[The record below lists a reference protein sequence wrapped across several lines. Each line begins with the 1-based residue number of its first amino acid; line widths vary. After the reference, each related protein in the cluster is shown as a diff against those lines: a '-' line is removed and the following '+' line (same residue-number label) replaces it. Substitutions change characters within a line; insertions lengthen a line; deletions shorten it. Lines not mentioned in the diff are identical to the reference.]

1 MADYRRIVS
10 YLYQYKD
17 GRRGENVGFV
27 RVQKAQE
34 RLKIVLN
41 IKDKRQSEDLML
53 KIYFYIHK
61 NGKLYGIFVDNIVLK
76 EGNCEY
82 KRAFLERE
90 IFKNG
95 EKIDDMHGMLL
106 YYSREMSYGTEWDDK
121 KIEVEQFILEQKRGR
136 TEDKEGAGEKK
147 KGSKEAY
154 DRIKSMG
161 SLDKKEIGVKEKKE
175 VLSDG
180 VEAGGN
186 EERGNEERGGRKA
199 INFLPSNYSD
209 SSKKEQRVTDK
220 IREQM
225 KPELKMK
232 LDREEEI
239 EKRKKEERR
248 KNKRDEMDR
257 VNIDRANINRVNHQ
271 KSMSI
276 KESKKEKEMR
286 NLYSKYSE
294 SDTLQKAQEKFIR
307 ECELSQNNEE
317 NKRIG
322 KIDVIKNNK
331 KIESSERDKEQKKES
346 NINKSLDQNAKSS
359 APSYLRENSINESLG
374 SDISSNISLNKD
386 LKIEREEKKIETK
399 SSISM
404 IHMQE
409 KGEKD
414 EIEIMLRDY
423 PKIADIESEDLNDCV
438 KIMPRDIGKMS
449 TVNWWLRSNR
459 LVLYRF
465 EQYHYLLLGKRKN
478 QDGSWQ
484 RVVGIPGIFDS
495 KERYLASLFQ
505 FYCFIPTESKK
516 YKTGSFGYWVTPIR

>member
-1 MADYRRIVS
+1 MAEYRRIVS
-10 YLYQYKD
+10 YLYQYKN

-27 RVQKAQE
+27 RVQKAQD

-41 IKDKRQSEDLML
+41 IKDKKQSEDLML
-53 KIYFYIHK
+53 KVYFYIHK

-76 EGNCEY
+76 GGSCEY

-121 KIEVEQFILEQKRGR
+121 KIEVEQFILEQKRGKKE
-136 TEDKEGAGEKK
+136 EDIA
-147 KGSKEAY
+147 
-154 DRIKSMG
+154 KSTG
-161 SLDKKEIGVKEKKE
+161 RPNKSDKKEIEGKEKGKD
-175 VLSDG
+175 L
-180 VEAGGN
+180 
-186 EERGNEERGGRKA
+186 
-199 INFLPSNYSD
+199 SD
-209 SSKKEQRVTDK
+209 SSRADGFKLSPESEGKRESRGEVNFLLSSHAEDSRGQQKVTDK

-225 KPELKMK
+225 KPESRRKIEREK
-232 LDREEEI
+232 IDREKIDEGKIGGEKRNRKEKEEI
-239 EKRKKEERR
+239 RENKNKMEERLE
-248 KNKRDEMDR
+248 N
-257 VNIDRANINRVNHQ
+257 Q
-271 KSMSI
+271 KVVPI
-276 KESKKEKEMR
+276 KESRKEKQTEKM
-286 NLYSKYSE
+286 YEE
-294 SDTLQKAQEKFIR
+294 SDTLQKAQERFIR
-307 ECELSQNNEE
+307 NSESVQGSEI
-317 NKRIG
+317 IG
-322 KIDVIKNNK
+322 KMKIGKGMEIEDKSRSLSANK
-331 KIESSERDKEQKKES
+331 ECKVEK
-346 NINKSLDQNAKSS
+346 
-359 APSYLRENSINESLG
+359 
-374 SDISSNISLNKD
+374 
-386 LKIEREEKKIETK
+386 EEKRVETK

-409 KGEKD
+409 KGERD

-423 PKIADIESEDLNDCV
+423 PKIPDIESEDLNECV
-438 KIMPRDIGKMS
+438 KIKPRDIGKMD

-459 LVLYRF
+459 LLLYRF

>member
-10 YLYQYKD
+10 YLYQYKN

-27 RVQKAQE
+27 RVQKAQD

-41 IKDKRQSEDLML
+41 VKDKKQSEDLML

-121 KIEVEQFILEQKRGR
+121 KIEVEQFILEQKRGKDDR
-136 TEDKEGAGEKK
+136 GDSREEDRIGSSLPFVEREKK
-147 KGSKEAY
+147 DTGKEVY
-154 DRIKSMG
+154 DRVKSIG
-161 SLDKKEIGVKEKKE
+161 ALDKKEIEIKEKGR
-175 VLSDG
+175 VLSDDSKWNKESREG
-180 VEAGGN
+180 KSVS
-186 EERGNEERGGRKA
+186 
-199 INFLPSNYSD
+199 FLLSNHSD
-209 SSKKEQRVTDK
+209 SKKEEQRVTDK

-225 KPELKMK
+225 KPETKMK
-232 LDREEEI
+232 IDSEKMARGEKEENKKKLEERLGTGKRNLRDEFEFDRRAVEREREK
-239 EKRKKEERR
+239 EKRKM
-248 KNKRDEMDR
+248 EMDK
-257 VNIDRANINRVNHQ
+257 ANINKGGKKKIVP
-271 KSMSI
+271 I
-276 KESKKEKEMR
+276 KESRKERQVEKM
-286 NLYSKYSE
+286 YSE
-294 SDTLQKAQEKFIR
+294 SDTLQKAQEKFIKNS
-307 ECELSQNNEE
+307 ESIQSSGVNEI
-317 NKRIG
+317 IG
-322 KIDVIKNNK
+322 NIDLIKNGK
-331 KIESSERDKEQKKES
+331 GI
-346 NINKSLDQNAKSS
+346 
-359 APSYLRENSINESLG
+359 ENSDKNKGVS
-374 SDISSNISLNKD
+374 SDKD
-386 LKIEREEKKIETK
+386 FKVEKEEKKVETK

-423 PKIADIESEDLNDCV
+423 PKILDIESEDLNECV
-438 KIMPRDIGKMS
+438 KIMPRDIGKMD

-459 LVLYRF
+459 LLLYRF
-465 EQYHYLLLGKRKN
+465 EQYHYLLLGKHKN

>member
-1 MADYRRIVS
+1 MAEYRRIVS
-10 YLYQYKD
+10 YLYQYKN

-27 RVQKAQE
+27 RVQKAQD

-41 IKDKRQSEDLML
+41 IKDKKQSEDLML

-76 EGNCEY
+76 GGSCEY

-121 KIEVEQFILEQKRGR
+121 KIEVEQFILEQKRTQKEEDR
-136 TEDKEGAGEKK
+136 VKSTEGLEK
-147 KGSKEAY
+147 S
-154 DRIKSMG
+154 
-161 SLDKKEIGVKEKKE
+161 DKKEIEGKEKGKD
-175 VLSDG
+175 LSDRSRADG
-180 VEAGGN
+180 LKWSPESEGKRESRDRREV
-186 EERGNEERGGRKA
+186 
-199 INFLPSNYSD
+199 NFLLSSHAED
-209 SSKKEQRVTDK
+209 SRGQQKVTDK

-225 KPELKMK
+225 KPES
-232 LDREEEI
+232 
-239 EKRKKEERR
+239 RR
-248 KNKRDEMDR
+248 
-257 VNIDRANINRVNHQ
+257 
-271 KSMSI
+271 
-276 KESKKEKEMR
+276 
-286 NLYSKYSE
+286 
-294 SDTLQKAQEKFIR
+294 
-307 ECELSQNNEE
+307 
-317 NKRIG
+317 
-322 KIDVIKNNK
+322 
-331 KIESSERDKEQKKES
+331 
-346 NINKSLDQNAKSS
+346 
-359 APSYLRENSINESLG
+359 
-374 SDISSNISLNKD
+374 
-386 LKIEREEKKIETK
+386 KIEREKIDREKIDEGKIGGEKRNRKEKEEIRENKNKMEERLEPQKVVPIKESRKEKQTEKRVETK

-409 KGEKD
+409 KGERD

-423 PKIADIESEDLNDCV
+423 PKIPDIESEDLNECV
-438 KIMPRDIGKMS
+438 KIKPRDIGKMD

-459 LVLYRF
+459 LLLYRF

>member
-1 MADYRRIVS
+1 MAEYRRIVS
-10 YLYQYKD
+10 YLYQYKN

-27 RVQKAQE
+27 RVQKAQD

-41 IKDKRQSEDLML
+41 IKDKKQSEDLML

-76 EGNCEY
+76 GGSCEY

-121 KIEVEQFILEQKRGR
+121 KIEVEQFILEQKRTQKEEDR
-136 TEDKEGAGEKK
+136 VKSTEELEK
-147 KGSKEAY
+147 S
-154 DRIKSMG
+154 
-161 SLDKKEIGVKEKKE
+161 DKKEIEGKEKGKD
-175 VLSDG
+175 LSDRSRADG
-180 VEAGGN
+180 LKWSPESEGKRESRDRREV
-186 EERGNEERGGRKA
+186 
-199 INFLPSNYSD
+199 NFLLSSHAED
-209 SSKKEQRVTDK
+209 SRGQQKVTDK

-225 KPELKMK
+225 KPESRRKIEREK
-232 LDREEEI
+232 IDREKIDEGKIGGEKRNRKEKEEI
-239 EKRKKEERR
+239 RENKNKMEERL
-248 KNKRDEMDR
+248 EP
-257 VNIDRANINRVNHQ
+257 Q
-271 KSMSI
+271 KVVPI
-276 KESKKEKEMR
+276 KESRKEKQTEKM
-286 NLYSKYSE
+286 YAE
-294 SDTLQKAQEKFIR
+294 SDTLQKAQERFIR
-307 ECELSQNNEE
+307 NSESVQGSEISEIIGNIDLM
-317 NKRIG
+317 KIG
-322 KIDVIKNNK
+322 KGMEIGDKRDGKNKNNK
-331 KIESSERDKEQKKES
+331 SDKDDKNRILSADKECKVEK
-346 NINKSLDQNAKSS
+346 
-359 APSYLRENSINESLG
+359 
-374 SDISSNISLNKD
+374 
-386 LKIEREEKKIETK
+386 EEKRVETK

-409 KGEKD
+409 KGERD

-423 PKIADIESEDLNDCV
+423 PKIPDIESEDLNECV
-438 KIMPRDIGKMS
+438 KIKPRDIGKMD

-459 LVLYRF
+459 LLLYRF